1 MNAVKRV
8 GLFGGPVLFAATL
21 LYPTL
26 FALPEGMTP
35 EMIKMLAVVILM
47 AIWWMTEALPIPV
60 TALLPIALFPTLGIM
75 KSAETTPSYANHII
89 YLFIG
94 GFFMAVAME
103 KWNLHKRIAMHTIR
117 LVGDGPER
125 VILGFMLATG
135 FLSMWVSNTAT
146 AMMMVPVGM
155 AVITQVVN
163 LLKEKGSEVDPENF
177 KFGTALMLGI
187 AYAASIG
194 GVATLIGTP
203 PNTVLAGIVEKQYG
217 QTITFASW
225 MAFGLPLSV
234 TFLLI
239 TWFLLVKVML
249 RPEIDKLPGGM
260 ELINNELKKLGP
272 MSRQEKQVLAIFGT
286 VAVAWIALGF
296 LKLPLITDATISILG
311 ALAMFIVP
319 TNFQKNEFLLDWK
332 SAAKIPWGV
341 VILFGGGLALTDGV
355 SKVALDTWVT
365 GQLTV
370 LSGMAVIVLLAVIV
384 FIAIFLTEVTSNTAT
399 ATLLIPAVGSLAI
412 AMGIHPYGPMIAAC
426 VACSYAFMLPVATP
440 PNAVV
445 FGSGYVTIPQMS
457 RVGFIL
463 NLAGIVVVT
472 LTVMYFLQAA
482 WSIDLATLPDWA
494 LPLAAAK

>member
-296 LKLPLITDATISILG
+296 L
-311 ALAMFIVP
+311 
-319 TNFQKNEFLLDWK
+319 
-332 SAAKIPWGV
+332 
-341 VILFGGGLALTDGV
+341 
-355 SKVALDTWVT
+355 
-365 GQLTV
+365 
-370 LSGMAVIVLLAVIV
+370 
-384 FIAIFLTEVTSNTAT
+384 
-399 ATLLIPAVGSLAI
+399 
-412 AMGIHPYGPMIAAC
+412 
-426 VACSYAFMLPVATP
+426 
-440 PNAVV
+440 
-445 FGSGYVTIPQMS
+445 
-457 RVGFIL
+457 
-463 NLAGIVVVT
+463 
-472 LTVMYFLQAA
+472 
-482 WSIDLATLPDWA
+482 
-494 LPLAAAK
+494 